1 MIHGETRSGL
11 HALSARGEDHVPSL
25 VEIGM
30 SVRSPSFP
38 EKRAIALNL
47 PLEYL
52 LAVLDLFLLRVAGIG
67 GGQMTGGLSKTVRAA
82 RSLLGLAR
90 IDSRS
95 LPTEFL
101 GESGVWLGSTASDGF
116 SKVVWGPWSWR
127 LVDLEDSPM

>member
-11 HALSARGEDHVPSL
+11 HALSARGVDHVPSL

-30 SVRSPSFP
+30 SVRSSSFP
-38 EKRAIALNL
+38 EKRAMALNL

-52 LAVLDLFLLRVAGIG
+52 LAVLDLLLLGGAGID
-67 GGQMTGGLSKTVRAA
+67 GGQITGGLSKTVRAA
-82 RSLLGLAR
+82 KSLLGLAS

-101 GESGVWLGSTASDGF
+101 GESGMLIGSAESDGI
-116 SKVVWGPWSWR
+116 SNVMWGP
-127 LVDLEDSPM
+127 